1 MTRVVALVESR
12 MASTRLP
19 AKNLRPILGKPML
32 ARLLERLKRCRMV
45 DEIGVATTREPADDA
60 LEALARAESV
70 ACYRGSVDDVLER
83 TLEAATVM
91 KADVIVEITG
101 DCPLID
107 PAIADAAVRRY
118 LKGGVD
124 YVANVLDRLS
134 FPVGFDVQ
142 VYSRTALAEVAD
154 LTDDPFER
162 GNVTPFFYRNPQRYR
177 LLNLFAPP
185 ALDRPKYLLCVDH
198 PVDLDVVTAIYEAL
212 YPRHAAFDAFEIIR
226 FLDGR
231 KDLAERNI
239 RPEDIDYPKTTD
251 ASAAQEELSF
261 HAA

>member
-19 AKNLRPILGKPML
+19 GKNLLSILGKPML

-45 DEIGVATTREPADDA
+45 DELCVATTRDAADDA
-60 LEALARAESV
+60 LEALARAEGV

-83 TLEAATVM
+83 TLHAATALG
-91 KADVIVEITG
+91 ADVIVEITG

-107 PAIADAAVRRY
+107 PAIIDAAVRRY
-118 LKGGVD
+118 LRGGVD

-142 VYSRTALAEVAD
+142 VYSRVALAEVSD
-154 LTDDPFER
+154 LTDDPFDR

-185 ALDRPKYLLCVDH
+185 ALDRPYLLCVDY
-198 PVDLDVVTAIYEAL
+198 PADFEVVTAVYEAL
-212 YPRHAAFDAFEIIR
+212 YPRRAAFDAFEIIG
-226 FLDGR
+226 FLDDH
-231 KDLAERNI
+231 KDLARRNA
-239 RPEDIDYPKTTD
+239 RSVPIDYPHSTD